1 MKETLLIKNMVCRR
15 CVSAV
20 EEIACRLGIDG
31 AEVSLG
37 RLTLPAPLSE
47 ERGRELGDALLAAG
61 FAIVRDEADRVT
73 LTIKREL
80 VAAVRGGVSLQRTL
94 PELLEPALRADHAT
108 DYDTASRL
116 FSQREGRT
124 VERYLIALRLEYVKE
139 LLEYRQYSVKEI
151 AWRAGFS
158 DVAHLSRQ
166 FKKLTGLTPTAYRE
180 CRPADRI
187 PLDQV

>member
-1 MKETLLIKNMVCRR
+1 METLLIKNMVCRR

-20 EEIACRLGIDG
+20 EEIARRLGIDG
-31 AEVSLG
+31 AEVTLG

-47 ERGRELGDALLAAG
+47 ERGRELGEALLAAG

-180 CRPADRI
+180 RRPADRI

>member
-1 MKETLLIKNMVCRR
+1 MKETLLVKNMVCRR

-20 EEIACRLGIDG
+20 EEIVRRLGIEG
-31 AEVSLG
+31 AEVTLG
-37 RLTLPAPLSE
+37 RIALPAPLPDE
-47 ERGRELGDALLAAG
+47 VQRGLDGALQEAG
-61 FAIVRDEADRVT
+61 FAIVRDEADRVV
-73 LTIKREL
+73 LAIKREL
-80 VAAVRGGVSLQRTL
+80 VSAVRGGISLQRKL
-94 PELLEPALRADHAT
+94 PELLEPALRADRVT

-139 LLEYRQYSVKEI
+139 LLEYRQYTVKEI
-151 AWRAGFS
+151 AWRAGFT

-180 CRPADRI
+180 QRPADRI